1 MEASKKYTLD
11 KSDLGKIGTGAL
23 IAVGGALV
31 TYSAEIVVQ
40 IDFGTWTPIIV
51 SISSIL
57 INAARKYLAG
67 YEVVDGGRG

>member
-1 MEASKKYTLD
+1 MESKKYSLN
-11 KSDLGKIGTGAL
+11 KEELGKVGRGAL
-23 IAVGGALV
+23 IAIGGALV

-67 YEVVDGGRG
+67 YESVDGGRG